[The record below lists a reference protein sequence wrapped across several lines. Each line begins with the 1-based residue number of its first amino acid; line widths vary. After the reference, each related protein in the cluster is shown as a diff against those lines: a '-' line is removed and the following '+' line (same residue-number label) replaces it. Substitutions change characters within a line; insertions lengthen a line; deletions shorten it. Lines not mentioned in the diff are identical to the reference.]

1 MNTFSPLAISHFGS
15 ISPLGMHYYD
25 VLKNYLSSGHFFSKY
40 KDNWCAEI
48 AMSDQEIISSL
59 QKNTYDYTILDRS
72 VILAMKAAENAF
84 NQYDGNKNSIG
95 INISSSRGAT
105 HLWEKNISE
114 FLSNNTVQTLASPTT
129 SLGNISSWVAHHLD
143 ISSYN
148 FSHSMTC
155 SGALFSLLNAAAW
168 LHSNMIEKM
177 LVGASEASIT
187 DFTLAQLKSLR
198 IYSQQDSNFP
208 SQAGNVEK
216 KNNTLIL
223 GEGAAMF
230 LMEKPNGK
238 SKFLLKGIGFAM
250 EKIKHSVWVSP
261 EAETCK
267 KAMLQ
272 AIESSGN
279 QKIDVIITHTPGT
292 LQGDKAEMKAIKNIF
307 EEDSIPLL
315 TNNKWK
321 IGHTFAASGAMSLE
335 MALLMLENQLF
346 FSLFDEENIPMKI
359 NNVLINSLGFGGNAV
374 SVVVGL

>member
-15 ISPLGMHYYD
+15 ISPLGMYDD
-25 VLKNYLSSGHFFSKY
+25 VLKNYLESNHFFSKY
-40 KDNWCAEI
+40 NDNWCAKI
-48 AMSDQEIISSL
+48 PLSNQEIIASL
-59 QKNTYDYTILDRS
+59 HKNNYDYSVLDRS

-105 HLWEKNISE
+105 HLWEKNIAE
-114 FLSNNTVQTLASPTT
+114 FLQTNSVQTLASPTT
-129 SLGNISSWVAHHLD
+129 SLGNISSWVAHHLA

-155 SGALFSLLNAAAW
+155 SGALFSLLNAVAW

-187 DFTLAQLKSLR
+187 DFTLAQLKALR
-198 IYSQQDSNFP
+198 IYSHQDSNYP
-208 SQAGNVEK
+208 SQAGNIEK
-216 KNNTLIL
+216 KNNTMIL

-230 LMEKPNGK
+230 LIEKPNVK

-292 LQGDKAEMKAIKNIF
+292 LQGDKAEIKAIENIF
-307 EEDSIPLL
+307 KENIPLL

-321 IGHTFAASGAMSLE
+321 MGHTFAASGAMSLE
-335 MALLMLENQLF
+335 MALLMLENQVF

-359 NNVLINSLGFGGNAV
+359 NNILINSLGFGGNAV